1 VCSIAAGIMGAVGS
15 EEPEDSR
22 FDPDAARRR
31 WQGLNDETRRRIVK
45 AARQGRPIP
54 EGQTE
59 SVALGWAWVINGP
72 PWARRRSRWHQYV
85 WMAIDTGGDR
95 ASNEYALAGDPNY
108 DLVPKV
114 RRAARDVERVYL
126 HARRPAAPY
135 REPELGENLK
145 PKWLRRAL
153 WGPGPKDAPLEI
165 SIA

>member
-1 VCSIAAGIMGAVGS
+1 MGIVSG
-15 EEPEDSR
+15 EEPEDAR

-31 WQGLNDETRRRIVK
+31 WQRLNNETQRRIVK
-45 AARQGRPIP
+45 AARQGRPVP
-54 EGQTE
+54 EGQAE
-59 SVALGWAWVINGP
+59 AVALGWAWVIIGP
-72 PWARRRSRWHQYV
+72 PWARRRNRWYQYV

-95 ASNEYALAGDPNY
+95 SSNEFALAGHPSH

-126 HARRPAAPY
+126 RARRPAAPY
-135 REPELGENLK
+135 REPEPGENVK
-145 PKWLRRAL
+145 PEWLRRAL